1 MKFTKKLT
9 ASLLALMMAFSLAAC
24 GGGEEAPPADDTV
37 VDEVVD
43 LPEDEAE
50 EEEGTDEVVAFGD
63 YAAFLVPA
71 GFTWE
76 KDSWNEQNEAYIN
89 VERSDFAYFTF
100 QNYFERESDLT
111 SAYNSVKNTYT
122 NEQVDVS
129 ANYNGIDWTGFQYGD
144 GMGGYGFEAYAT
156 IGQNYVR
163 VSSAGFAFDH
173 ETAQAVLG
181 SLEMAK

>member
-9 ASLLALMMAFSLAAC
+9 ASLLTLVMAFSLAAC
-24 GGGEEAPPADDTV
+24 GGDDTPPADDTV

-43 LPEDEAE
+43 QQADDVEE
-50 EEEGTDEVVAFGD
+50 EEEGVDEVAAYGD
-63 YAAFLVPA
+63 FAAVLVPA

-76 KDSWNEQNEAYIN
+76 KDFWNEQNEAYIK
-89 VERSDFAYFTF
+89 VLRSDFAYFEF
-100 QNYFERESDLT
+100 MNYFEQESDML
-111 SAYNSVKNTYT
+111 SAYQSVKDTYT

-129 ANYNGIDWTGFQYGD
+129 ATYNGIEWIGFQYSD
-144 GMGGYGFEAYAT
+144 GFGGYGFEVYTT
-156 IGQNYVR
+156 IGQNFVR
-163 VSSAGFAFDH
+163 VSGTGFAFDH